1 MILRL
6 LGFVAS
12 LALSLIGLGLEWIT
26 FPELD
31 LTATGFETLTLAN
44 AFILVLGLGVFVV
57 FYFKGLAQRIL
68 AGFLALIA
76 GYTVFISAN
85 SLLNS
90 SPIIDRLVSV
100 TGAVGQNPEFSFNS
114 LSIAV
119 YFIGLFGFLVVSGFT
134 LIKPVVT
141 KASKRITKNKD
152 DDDPI
157 GIWDDQS

>member
-1 MILRL
+1 
-6 LGFVAS
+6 
-12 LALSLIGLGLEWIT
+12 
-26 FPELD
+26 
-31 LTATGFETLTLAN
+31 
-44 AFILVLGLGVFVV
+44 V
-57 FYFKGLAQRIL
+57 FYFKGIAQRIL
-68 AGFLALIA
+68 AGFLTLIA

-119 YFIGLFGFLVVSGFT
+119 YFIGLFCYLAVSSFT
-134 LIKPVVT
+134 LIRPVAT

>member
-119 YFIGLFGFLVVSGFT
+119 YFIGLFCYLAVSSFT
-134 LIKPVVT
+134 LIRPVAT

>member
-1 MILRL
+1 MIVRL

-12 LALSLIGLGLEWIT
+12 LAVALIGLGLEWIA
-26 FPELD
+26 FPGLELS
-31 LTATGFETLTLAN
+31 ASGFETLTLAN

-68 AGFLALIA
+68 ASFLTVVA
-76 GYTVFISAN
+76 GYTAFISAN

-100 TGAVGQNPEFSFNS
+100 TGAIGQNPEYSFNS
-114 LSIAV
+114 ISIAV
-119 YFIGLFGFLVVSGFT
+119 YFIGLVGYLAFSSFT
-134 LIKPVVT
+134 LFRPVQT
-141 KASKRITKNKD
+141 KASKRITKNTD

-157 GIWDDQS
+157 GIWDEQS